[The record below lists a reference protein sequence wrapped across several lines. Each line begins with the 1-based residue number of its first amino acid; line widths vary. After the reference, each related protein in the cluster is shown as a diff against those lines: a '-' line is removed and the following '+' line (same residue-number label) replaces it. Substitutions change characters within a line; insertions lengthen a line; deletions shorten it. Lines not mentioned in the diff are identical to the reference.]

1 MLAIRLS
8 RVGAKK
14 NPHYRLVVL
23 EKSAARD
30 GRALEI
36 LGRYNPSPSPAE
48 IAINRERV
56 DYWVSRGAQVSATV
70 AHLLRRQ
77 GERAAAA
84 PVAAAEAAPAA
95 APAPAP
101 SAAAAEPAAPA
112 EA

>member
-14 NPHYRLVVL
+14 NPHYRVVVL

-36 LGRYNPSPSPAE
+36 LGRYNPAPSPAE

-56 DYWVSRGAQVSATV
+56 DYWVGRGAQVSATV
-70 AHLLRRQ
+70 GHLLRRQ

-84 PVAAAEAAPAA
+84 PA
-95 APAPAP
+95 
-101 SAAAAEPAAPA
+101 PAAPA
-112 EA
+112 EV

>member
-8 RVGAKK
+8 RVGTKK
-14 NPHYRLVVL
+14 KPHYRVVVL

-36 LGRYNPSPSPAE
+36 LGRYNPVPNPAE
-48 IAINRERV
+48 IAINQERV
-56 DYWVSRGAQVSATV
+56 DYWVSRGAQVSTTV
-70 AHLLRRQ
+70 GHLLRRQ

-84 PVAAAEAAPAA
+84 PAAP
-95 APAPAP
+95 P
-101 SAAAAEPAAPA
+101 

>member
-14 NPHYRLVVL
+14 NPHYRVVVL

-36 LGRYNPSPSPAE
+36 LGRYNPTPSPAE
-48 IAINRERV
+48 IAINQERV
-56 DYWVSRGAQVSATV
+56 DYWVGHGAQVSTTV

-77 GERAAAA
+77 GERGAATAPTAA
-84 PVAAAEAAPAA
+84 VAAEG
-95 APAPAP
+95 AP
-101 SAAAAEPAAPA
+101 SEG
-112 EA
+112 